1 MASFAVLAL
10 AALPGCGG
18 EEDVGVQTAA
28 VSCDPSMP
36 RHPVH
41 GPHNTGYDGA
51 WSDFRCDGSLANSD
65 YGGDHHGID
74 IFAARGTP
82 VVSPV
87 DGVVIRAGVASSSS
101 GNRVTVQDGC
111 GWAYYMG
118 HLDTITVPEG
128 ARVRA
133 GDAIGT
139 VGNTGTPTAPH
150 VHFNVNR
157 DGDYYDDIDPIGLLA
172 AVEDSSCGAAPE
184 CVGRPA
190 TFCVD
195 ATRIA
200 SCATGRFDVGDCA
213 AYGTTCDADT
223 GTARCTPHLDAVF
236 VGSSFPGGVR
246 IEVEVGREV
255 SGCLT
260 YRNTGSW
267 TWDGQ
272 TRLGTTLPRDRASE
286 HAASGWLGP
295 NRLASAEGSTAH
307 GADGRFCFA
316 LRGAAS
322 PGEREERFSL
332 VQEGRFW
339 AADVGGVA
347 DTVNVV
353 TVVTV
358 PASAPTPAPGVEVD
372 AGVPA
377 PDAAYSGA
385 DAGLGDGGM
394 MRAPTRGDVPPARA
408 TLSGSCSASPG
419 SRGAPLALT
428 LALSTIVAARGRRR
442 ARETRRHG
450 AAPEP
455 PLRA

>member
-1 MASFAVLAL
+1 MRVTPIVSWLVCGLAL
-10 AALPGCGG
+10 GSMLGCGS
-18 EEDVGVQTAA
+18 EEALGVETAA
-28 VSCDPSMP
+28 VSCDPVMP
-36 RHPVH
+36 RHPVA
-41 GPHNTGYDGA
+41 GPHNTGYDPA
-51 WSDFRCDGSLANSD
+51 WSDFRCDGSLAGSD

-128 ARVRA
+128 AWVRA
-133 GDAIGT
+133 GDQVGT
-139 VGNTGTPTAPH
+139 VGNTGTPTSPH

-157 DGDYYDDIDPIGLLA
+157 DGDYYDDIDPFGLLA
-172 AVEDSSCGAAPE
+172 AVEDSSCGPSPE
-184 CVGRPA
+184 CAGRPQH
-190 TFCVD
+190 FCTD
-195 ATRIA
+195 ATHIA
-200 SCATGRFDVGDCA
+200 DCSSGRLSVGDCGF
-213 AYGTTCDADT
+213 YGTTCDMDT
-223 GTARCTPHLDAVF
+223 GVGRCTPHLDAVF

-267 TWDGQ
+267 TWDGE
-272 TRLGTTLPRDRASE
+272 TRLGTTMPRDRTSE

-295 NRLASAEGSTAH
+295 NRLASAEGGTAH
-307 GADGRFCFA
+307 GTDGRFCFS

-322 PGEREERFSL
+322 PGEREERFSI

-353 TVVTV
+353 TVVTI
-358 PASAPTPAPGVEVD
+358 PTTEPPPPPIAALD
-372 AGVPA
+372 AGHSA
-377 PDAAYSGA
+377 PDAALLRG
-385 DAGLGDGGM
+385 DAGTDDAGM
-394 MRAPTRGDVPPARA
+394 AGRATTRGEMPPTR
-408 TLSGSCSASPG
+408 TSISGSCSASAG
-419 SRGAPLALT
+419 HRSVPLGLT
-428 LALSTIVAARGRRR
+428 MLLVAIAAGRRR
-442 ARETRRHG
+442 R
-450 AAPEP
+450 
-455 PLRA
+455 